1 MNQKAIR
8 WKQRFQNFEKAL
20 KQLEAASQV
29 KTPSKLEKAGIIQ
42 FFEMS
47 MELAWKTLKDYL
59 EDQGKVLHSP
69 KDILKQAFQDELIV
83 EGALWLKA
91 LEDRNLSTHLYDEE
105 TANKL
110 DQAIRERYL
119 PQLKALYEHLHTE
132 L

>member
-8 WKQRFQNFEKAL
+8 WKQSFQNFEKAL

>member
-1 MNQKAIR
+1 MNQKSIR

-20 KQLEAASQV
+20 KEMEEAVRV
-29 KTPSKLEKAGIIQ
+29 KKPSKLEKAGIIQ

-69 KDILKQAFQDELIV
+69 KDILKQDFQDELIV

>member
-1 MNQKAIR
+1 M
-8 WKQRFQNFEKAL
+8 
-20 KQLEAASQV
+20 